1 MADYKEGVDFEYRE
15 VKTKDGKT
23 AYKNRHFFTAAEK
36 AARNAPKAAPVKAKA
51 PTPTKTTKA
60 ATKPTQ
66 DAMKGYRKGDIT
78 TAPIGGTG
86 GRTPPKSTASVV
98 ATAKQGI
105 DKATKKP
112 QPRHPDSSPRLSG
125 PFTVANTVALGGY
138 TKEEYDAMTP
148 AERVAKGLPRGLGRY
163 AIREE
168 TFKPSNAVAPTK
180 KATPTIA
187 QAGKVGRYAKGG
199 MVKGRSSATNKQKGK

>member
-36 AARNAPKAAPVKAKA
+36 AARNAPKAAPAKAKA
-51 PTPTKTTKA
+51 PTPKKTAKA
-60 ATKPTQ
+60 APKPTQ
-66 DAMKGYRKGDIT
+66 DAMKGYRKGDVT

-105 DKATKKP
+105 DKASFKL
-112 QPRHPDSSPRLSG
+112 PRRPISSPRVAG
-125 PFTVANTVALGGY
+125 PFTIANTLALN
-138 TKEEYDAMTP
+138 TVTREEYNSMTP
-148 AERVAKGLPRGLGRY
+148 EERVAKGLPRTLAGA
-163 AIREE
+163 AIRNES
-168 TFKPSNAVAPTK
+168 FKASNA
-180 KATPTIA
+180 
-187 QAGKVGRYAKGG
+187 YAKGG